1 MTNKSKTYNPTST
14 LRLGLTSVA
23 SISMRAYFSTYFL
36 WTAEHFSKLA
46 AEIEDSHEGRS
57 RFSIEHRAYVMNSI
71 LSSVAFLEAAI
82 NELYQDAYD
91 NHPSY
96 LENIDEQ
103 LNNKLAAVWEVTEQ
117 EKKRTLRPLEKYQ
130 ILLGFAGKDKFIT
143 GENPYQNAKF
153 VIELRNFITHYK
165 PMSIG
170 GKVKHKLEGHLRGRF
185 ALNKMLE
192 KSSHPDFPDKML
204 SKGCAE
210 WSLQSV
216 KNFADE
222 FFEKMEIEPNYQKVD
237 MNMLAGKKWSPQ
249 LTI

>member
-1 MTNKSKTYNPTST
+1 MSNEKNFKGSMRGEFGGSIT
-14 LRLGLTSVA
+14 
-23 SISMRAYFSTYFL
+23 ISMRAYFSTYHL
-36 WTAEHFSKLA
+36 WAADHFSKMA
-46 AEIEDSHEGRS
+46 GKIEDGHEGRPK
-57 RFSIEHRAYVMNSI
+57 FNLEHRVYVMNSV
-71 LSSVAFLEAAI
+71 LSAAAFLEAAI
-82 NELYQDAYD
+82 NELYQDAFD

-96 LENIDEQ
+96 LGNIDEQ

-130 ILLGFAGKDKFIT
+130 IVLGFADKEKFIT

-165 PMSIG
+165 PMSLG
-170 GKVKHKLEGHLRGRF
+170 GKVKHKLESHLRGRF

-192 KSSHPDFPDKML
+192 KSGNPDFPDKML

-216 KNFADE
+216 KDFADE
-222 FFEKMEIEPNYQKVD
+222 FFKRMSIQPNYQKVD
-237 MNMLAGKKWSPQ
+237 IDKLAGKK
-249 LTI
+249 